1 MDPTTKRRL
10 DQIRQR
16 WWVVVAVT
24 LLAVGAATA
33 ITLGARPTYTGK
45 STLMLSGRTPDQ
57 DAVMVIG
64 YLTVFNDPATID
76 RLAAATGSPEGV
88 TVEARTA
95 AASPILTIEAT
106 ADDPNVAQDTAEEIA
121 NAFAADIN
129 ATQQAG
135 KDERLADLGRQ
146 LQAAAPLAPD
156 GSPNPYFNAL
166 LTQIDEV
173 RSSSTNELLS
183 LQPRAGVTENPPHTL
198 FHIGSSALG
207 GVVLGLLAALGLGAV
222 STRLR
227 RLADVR
233 EKTGVE
239 PLMELPAATS
249 RNDDLRRDRA
259 RALADIITVENLSTP
274 CVIALT
280 DSGKGRSAREVAQL
294 LSERFALRSSRTILL
309 HADNGASAG
318 YGFND
323 ALADADMAA
332 VLLQDEQ
339 AEDLKVMPA
348 GNHIDDR
355 CSLLTRERID
365 AVLDRLRAQA
375 DVIIVVA
382 PPIDDGIEAQLLC
395 AAADMTI
402 LVVSKKLARSGDL
415 RSAAEKLAKSHAV
428 LLGAV
433 LVDEKSV
440 SRKRSA
446 SRPGHVADDSP
457 GLSSVDSGDQSPY
470 DDDQRS
476 HDDFL
481 GRYPGL
487 VEHGMSTADAQMDI
501 RRAAQSLS

>member
-10 DQIRQR
+10 VQIRQR
-16 WWVVVAVT
+16 WWVVAAVT
-24 LLAVGAATA
+24 LLAVVAATA

-76 RLAAATGSPEGV
+76 RLTATTGSPAGV
-88 TVEARTA
+88 TLEARTA

-106 ADDPNVAQDTAEEIA
+106 ADDPNVAQDTAEQIA

-146 LQAAAPLAPD
+146 LEAVAPLAPD
-156 GSPNPYFNAL
+156 GSPNLYFNSL

-183 LQPRAGVTENPPHTL
+183 LQPRAGVTENAPHTA
-198 FHIGSSALG
+198 FYIGSSALG
-207 GVVLGLLAALGLGAV
+207 GLVLGILAALGLGAV

-239 PLMELPAATS
+239 PLIEMPAATS
-249 RNDDLRRDRA
+249 RNDNLRRDRA
-259 RALADIITVENLSTP
+259 RALADIITLENLSAP
-274 CVIALT
+274 RVIALT

-309 HADNGASAG
+309 HADNGAPVVAG
-318 YGFND
+318 HGFND

-332 VLLQDEQ
+332 ALLKDEQ
-339 AEDLKVMPA
+339 GVRLMPA
-348 GNHIDDR
+348 GDHVDDR

-365 AVLDRLRAQA
+365 AVLERLRAQA
-375 DVIIVVA
+375 DVIVVVA
-382 PPIDDGIEAQLLC
+382 PPIDNGIEAQLLC

-402 LVVSKKLARSGDL
+402 LVVSKKQARSGDV
-415 RSAAEKLAKSHAV
+415 RSAADKLAKSHAL

-433 LVDEKSV
+433 LVNGRSL
-440 SRKRSA
+440 SRKRSG
-446 SRPGHVADDSP
+446 SQPRHVEEDPPGH
-457 GLSSVDSGDQSPY
+457 SSMDTGDQSPNHA
-470 DDDQRS
+470 DQRP
-476 HDDFL
+476 HD
-481 GRYPGL
+481 GIRGEYPDL
-487 VEHGMSTADAQMDI
+487 AEHGLATADAQMDI
-501 RRAAQSLS
+501 RRAAQSLA

>member
-1 MDPTTKRRL
+1 
-10 DQIRQR
+10 
-16 WWVVVAVT
+16 VVAAVT
-24 LLAVGAATA
+24 LLAVVAATA
-33 ITLGARPTYTGK
+33 ISLGARPTYTGK

-76 RLAAATGSPEGV
+76 RLTAATGSPEGV
-88 TVEARTA
+88 TIEARTA

-106 ADDPNVAQDTAEEIA
+106 ADDANVAQDTAEEIA

-129 ATQQAG
+129 STQQAG
-135 KDERLADLGRQ
+135 KDERLADLQRQ
-146 LQAAAPLAPD
+146 LEAAAPLAPD
-156 GSPNPYFNAL
+156 GSPNSYFNAL

-183 LQPRAGVTENPPHTL
+183 LQPRAGVTENAPHTL
-198 FHIGSSALG
+198 FNIGSSALG
-207 GVVLGLLAALGLGAV
+207 GVVLGLLAALGLGAA
-222 STRLR
+222 STRLK

-239 PLMELPAATS
+239 PLIEMPAGAS
-249 RNDDLRRDRA
+249 SDDDVRRDRA
-259 RALADIITVENLSTP
+259 RALADIITLEDLSTP

-309 HADNGASAG
+309 QADNDASAEAG

-323 ALADADMAA
+323 ALADADMVA
-332 VLLQDEQ
+332 VLLKDDQ
-339 AEDLKVMPA
+339 AESLKVLSA
-348 GNHIDDR
+348 GHYVDDR

-365 AVLDRLRAQA
+365 AVMDRLRAQA
-375 DVIIVVA
+375 DVIIVAA

-395 AAADMTI
+395 AAADTTI

-440 SRKRSA
+440 SRKRSG

-457 GLSSVDSGDQSPY
+457 GLLSMDSGDQSPQH
-470 DDDQRS
+470 DDQQS
-476 HDDFL
+476 HDGFL
-481 GRYPGL
+481 GRHPGL
-487 VEHGMSTADAQMDI
+487 VEHGLPRADAQMDV